1 MQITPAEAL
10 CQEFCDSVS
19 VVVRVLEDENGTERR
34 DLEIKCL
41 LDRKFFGE
49 LLSRM
54 VSIGYCCPQVQ
65 QDPIANK
72 CVAWFEEA
80 DNGR

>member
-1 MQITPAEAL
+1 MQITLAEAM

-19 VVVRVLEDENGTERR
+19 VVARVTEDESGKERR
-34 DLEIKCL
+34 DLEIKCH

-49 LLSRM
+49 LVTRM
-54 VSIGYCCPQVQ
+54 VDLGYCCPQVQ
-65 QDPIANK
+65 QDAIANK

-80 DNGR
+80 SNDR